1 MVAMSTLADGYR
13 ALVVDLDGVV
23 YRGPEPIQPAV
34 DALSA
39 LSSSGM
45 SIAYATNNA
54 SRSPHEVAEH
64 LRSFGLDVQPA
75 DVFTSSLAGA
85 HHLSTLLPEGAR
97 VLPVGGEGVGIA
109 LREKGFEIAESA
121 DDAPAAVLQ
130 GYGPNVTAAR
140 LGEAAYA
147 IERGAKWVATNT
159 DRTLP
164 TDRGVAP
171 GNGTLVEAVAVATGV
186 QPEVVGKPGP
196 MLYTMAASTLQVPTV
211 QTLGVGD
218 RLDTDIE
225 GASAA
230 GMDSLFVLSGV
241 HGPKDLAAAP
251 REQRPRFICVD
262 GSGLREPYE
271 EPRAV
276 GDGWGIATTAAALS
290 DEEIQWSSQA
300 PDDDVVALRIV
311 LRVLWDALDDNRID
325 EGTAAR
331 LAAQYGR
338 TQK

>member
-1 MVAMSTLADGYR
+1 MVSMTTLADGYR

-23 YRGPEPIQPAV
+23 YRGPQPIQPAV
-34 DALSA
+34 DALAA
-39 LSSSGM
+39 LSEGGM
-45 SIAYATNNA
+45 PVAFATNNA
-54 SRSPHEVAEH
+54 SRSPQEVAGH
-64 LRSFGLDVQPA
+64 LRSFGLDVQPG
-75 DVFTSSLAGA
+75 DVFTSSQAGA
-85 HHLSTLLPEGAR
+85 HHLSEQLPSGAR
-97 VLPVGGEGVGIA
+97 VLPVGGEGVAIA
-109 LREKGFEIAESA
+109 LRDKGFEIADSA

-147 IERGAKWVATNT
+147 IERGATWVATNT

-196 MLYTMAASTLQVPTV
+196 LMYTMAASAVQVPAG

-218 RLDTDIE
+218 RLDTDIA

-230 GMDSLFVLSGV
+230 GMDALFVLSGV
-241 HGPKDLAAAP
+241 HGPADLAQAP

-262 GSGLREPYE
+262 ASGLLEPYE
-271 EPRAV
+271 EPRPDA
-276 GDGWGIATTAAALS
+276 DGYCIAGASARLS
-290 DEEIQWSSQA
+290 GGEIQWA
-300 PDDDVVALRIV
+300 ADVPDDDVVALRVV
-311 LRVLWDALDDNRID
+311 LRVLWDALDHNWID
-325 EGTAAR
+325 QRSASR
-331 LAAQYGR
+331 LAAQYGK
-338 TQK
+338 TQ

>member
-1 MVAMSTLADGYR
+1 MTTLADSYR

-23 YRGPEPIQPAV
+23 YRGPQPIQPAV
-34 DALSA
+34 DALAAVSA
-39 LSSSGM
+39 ADLKV
-45 SIAYATNNA
+45 AFATNNA
-54 SRSPHEVAEH
+54 SRSPQEVAEH

-85 HHLSTLLPEGAR
+85 HHLSTLLPKGAR

-196 MLYTMAASTLQVPTV
+196 LLYTMAASTLQIPTA

-218 RLDTDIE
+218 RLDTDIA

-241 HGPKDLAAAP
+241 HGPADLARAP
-251 REQRPRFICVD
+251 RDQRPRFVCVD
-262 GSGLREPYE
+262 ASGLREAYD
-271 EPRAV
+271 EPRPDSDGYRI
-276 GDGWGIATTAAALS
+276 GDTSAHLADGEIRWSGIT
-290 DEEIQWSSQA
+290 
-300 PDDDVVALRIV
+300 PDDELVALRIV
-311 LRVLWDALDDNRID
+311 LRVVWDALDDNRID
-325 EGTAAR
+325 QRRAAG
-331 LAAQYGR
+331 LAAQYGKTR
-338 TQK
+338 K